1 MQRSN
6 LPSQS
11 NYSEIAQLISSL
23 LKTTLGPRSMLKMI
37 LDNQG
42 RVIITNDGNCI
53 LREIDIKNPIAKSLI
68 ELSNT
73 QDGEVG
79 DGTTTVVIIASELLK
94 TAKVL
99 LQKNFNPSSIISCY
113 LKALE
118 DSVYFIK
125 KKITIKPTEEDITD
139 LTRVILTAIG
149 TKLVGRFSRL
159 ICELSLK
166 TILNKR
172 SESLFKPNKF
182 FKIEK
187 IPTFDIEK
195 SKIISGVIILK
206 DISHPKM
213 RRRISRP
220 KILLLD
226 CDIEFKKGETRSNL
240 EITNGT
246 QWKELMK
253 AEEDYEIYLC
263 NIIKKFNPDLIFT
276 EKNVSD
282 IALHYLYKSN
292 ISVIRRIRK
301 SDNNRLSKVIGTN
314 IVSSIE
320 KIEMSDIGEAR
331 SFSVKKIGDEYYTYI
346 LGYDC
351 STCKTVLLFGP
362 SKDILDEMERN
373 LNDGISI
380 TKVATYSPGL
390 IPGGGATEM
399 AVSNNLWNKSDLFK
413 NNNFYI
419 YKAIAES
426 LEIIP
431 RTLIE
436 NCGVSVI
443 QRMLRLKN
451 HHRKGFSCTGI
462 EGRSGN
468 IVDNRKIGVFE
479 VSAIKIHAYK
489 VAFEN
494 ASMLLKIDRVIKGV
508 SLK

>member
-1 MQRSN
+1 MVISN
-6 LPSQS
+6 YNNQT
-11 NYSEIAQLISSL
+11 NYSEITDIVLSL

-73 QDGEVG
+73 QDGEIG

-99 LQKNFNPSSIISCY
+99 LQKQFNPSEIISSYLKILEESVTFVKNKISIISHS
-113 LKALE
+113 
-118 DSVYFIK
+118 DD
-125 KKITIKPTEEDITD
+125 TENLQRI
-139 LTRVILTAIG
+139 ILTSIG

-166 TILNKR
+166 AAQAQKNFFSTKTN
-172 SESLFKPNKF
+172 NH

-187 IPTFDIEK
+187 IPAFDIEK
-195 SKIISGVIILK
+195 SKIIPGVVILK
-206 DISHPKM
+206 DVSHPKM
-213 RRRISRP
+213 RRKILKP

-226 CDIEFKKGETRSNL
+226 CDIEYKKGETRSSF
-240 EITNGT
+240 EISKGD
-246 QWKELMK
+246 QWKDLIK
-253 AEEDYEIYLC
+253 AEEDYEIYFC
-263 NIIKKFNPDLIFT
+263 NIIKKFKPDLIFT

-282 IALHYLYKSN
+282 IALHYLYRSN

-301 SDNNRLSKVIGTN
+301 SDNDKLSKLIGTN

-320 KIEMSDIGEAR
+320 KIQADDIGLAK
-331 SFSVKKIGDEYYTYI
+331 SFSIKKNGDEYYSYI
-346 LGYDC
+346 IGFDN
-351 STCKTVLLFGP
+351 SSFKTILLFAP

-373 LNDGISI
+373 LHDGISVA
-380 TKVATYSPGL
+380 KVIICSPRF
-390 IPGGGATEM
+390 IPGGGATEL
-399 AVSNNLWNKSDLFK
+399 AVSKHLKEKSIDFK

-419 YKAIAES
+419 YKALAES

-431 RTLIE
+431 RILIE
-436 NCGVSVI
+436 NCGVKVI
-443 QRMLRLKN
+443 QRMVKLKN
-451 HHRKGFSCTGI
+451 FHEKNFFCIGI

-468 IVDNRKIGVFE
+468 IIDNRKVGIFE
-479 VSAIKIHAYK
+479 ASEIKIHAYK
-489 VAFEN
+489 IAFEN
-494 ASMLLKIDRVIKGV
+494 ASMLLKIDRIIKGV

>member
-1 MQRSN
+1 MTISN
-6 LPSQS
+6 LPAQS
-11 NYSEIAQLISSL
+11 TYSEIAHLISSL

-53 LREIDIKNPIAKSLI
+53 LREIDIKNPVAKSLI

-79 DGTTTVVIIASELLK
+79 DGTTTVVIVASELLK
-94 TAKVL
+94 TSKIL
-99 LQKNFNPSSIISCY
+99 LQKHFNPSVIISCY

-118 DSVYFIK
+118 ESIFFIK
-125 KKITIKPTEEDITD
+125 DKISISPLEENSRD
-139 LTRVILTAIG
+139 LTRVILSAIG

-159 ICELSLK
+159 ICELSIK
-166 TILNKR
+166 AIEIKKND
-172 SESLFKPNKF
+172 SFFKPNTF

-195 SKIISGVIILK
+195 STIISGVVILK

-213 RRRISRP
+213 RRKISRP
-220 KILLLD
+220 RILLLD

-240 EITNGT
+240 EITEGKK
-246 QWKELMK
+246 WKDLMK
-253 AEEDYEIYLC
+253 VEEDYEIYCC

-282 IALHYLYKSN
+282 IALHYLYKAN
-292 ISVIRRIRK
+292 ISVVRRIRK

-320 KIEMSDIGEAR
+320 KIESSDIKEAR
-331 SFSVKKIGDEYYTYI
+331 CFSVKKIGDEYYAYI
-346 LGYDC
+346 LGYDY
-351 STCKTVLLFGP
+351 SACKTILLFGP

-373 LNDGISI
+373 LNDGISVA
-380 TKVATYSPGL
+380 KVATYSPGML
-390 IPGGGATEM
+390 PGGGATEM
-399 AVSNNLWNKSDLFK
+399 AISNNLWKKSELFK

-443 QRMLRLKN
+443 QKMIEIKN
-451 HHRKGFSCTGI
+451 FHEKDFFCFGI

-468 IVDNRKIGVFE
+468 LIDNRKIGVFE

-489 VAFEN
+489 LAFEN
-494 ASMLLKIDRVIKGV
+494 ASMLLKIDRVIKGIT
-508 SLK
+508 LK